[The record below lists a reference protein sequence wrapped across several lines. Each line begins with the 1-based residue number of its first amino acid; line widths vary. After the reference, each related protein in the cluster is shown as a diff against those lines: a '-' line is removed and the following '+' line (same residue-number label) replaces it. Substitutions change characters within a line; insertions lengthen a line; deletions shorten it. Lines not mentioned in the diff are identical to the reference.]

1 MPRIAWAK
9 NIMNAYNAVKKG
21 DVVYDTGGNLLGVS
35 DGVFGR
41 ATATSDGSVHLTTD
55 KWISGKVEKEND
67 YWIIQPE
74 CKVS

>member
-1 MPRIAWAK
+1 
-9 NIMNAYNAVKKG
+9 
-21 DVVYDTGGNLLGVS
+21 VYDTGGNLLGVS
-35 DGVFGR
+35 DGIFGR

-67 YWIIQPE
+67 HWIIQPE

>member
-67 YWIIQPE
+67 HWVIQSE

>member
-67 YWIIQPE
+67 HWIIQSE

>member
-9 NIMNAYNAVKKG
+9 NIMNAYNVVKKG
-21 DVVYDTGGNLLGVS
+21 DKVYDTGGNLLGVS

-67 YWIIQPE
+67 HWIIQPE

>member
-1 MPRIAWAK
+1 M
-9 NIMNAYNAVKKG
+9 
-21 DVVYDTGGNLLGVS
+21 YDTGGNLLGVS

-67 YWIIQPE
+67 HWIIQSG

>member
-35 DGVFGR
+35 DGIFGR

-67 YWIIQPE
+67 HWIIQSE

>member
-41 ATATSDGSVHLTTD
+41 ATTTSDGSVHLTTD

-67 YWIIQPE
+67 HWVIQSE

>member
-35 DGVFGR
+35 DGVFGM

-67 YWIIQPE
+67 HWIIQSE

>member
-35 DGVFGR
+35 DGIFGR

-67 YWIIQPE
+67 HWIILPD